1 MGMLQMG
8 FDQPVVTSKKNLQ
21 ISEADYAR

>member
-1 MGMLQMG
+1 MLQMG